1 MRTRMM
7 AAAGLGLLLTLG
19 IAAPAS
25 AAAQKSTR
33 PALKVGDVAPDF
45 TLDYFNGNDL
55 KKMSLHEFKGKKNVM
70 VGFYIFAFT
79 GG

>member
-1 MRTRMM
+1 MNKRLI
-7 AAAGLGLLLTLG
+7 AAALAILLALGAGSSLS
-19 IAAPAS
+19 AAP
-25 AAAQKSTR
+25 QKSTR

-45 TLDYFNGNDL
+45 TLDYFTGNDL
-55 KKMSLHEFKGKKNVM
+55 KKMSLHDFKGKKNVM